1 MSVNNNFYATINEA
15 VTRASAGTISDVID
29 YASFIDAGKKLA
41 DLENTDVMNGFASN
55 IINKIQKTIIDNPS
69 YRGALIDMY
78 KGSMDYGVLEIIMS
92 DFYDASASVFD
103 GTGTLVDG
111 ETYTDQFKVNLPP
124 EGAVRYYTE
133 YDSYGIDVTIRDTDL
148 KGAWASPERMD
159 AWIRVQM
166 ANIGN
171 SHEFHKELARLNTV
185 AGIINDIIAA
195 NESEDA
201 DENNA
206 AIQYSMLSI
215 YNEEFGTSVTA
226 SNWIGNDDFISWT
239 TGVIRDVK
247 KLLEKPSKLFSI
259 AKEVTTF
266 TTPEQCKLVL
276 NSVYD
281 KAIRRS
287 LIGAFNKE
295 YGMIDFD
302 YEVVPYWQN
311 ISDRMKITT
320 NTEAESETAKSAD
333 IIAMMYDKR
342 AVGEMVNFEGAETTR
357 NGRRRYTN
365 YHFQYSNMYFKNPN
379 ANTVIFTLD

>member
-15 VTRASAGTISDVID
+15 VTRASNGTITGVLD
-29 YASFIDAGKKLA
+29 YASFIDAGKKLV
-41 DLENTDVMNGFASN
+41 DLENTDLMNGFASN
-55 IINKIQKTIIDNPS
+55 IINKIQRTIIDNPS
-69 YRGALIDMY
+69 YRGALLDMY
-78 KGSMDYGVLEIIMS
+78 KGTMDYGVLEIIMS
-92 DFYDASASVFD
+92 DFYEANASVFD
-103 GTGTLVDG
+103 GAGTLVDG

-148 KGAWASPERMD
+148 KGAWTSPERMD

-195 NESEDA
+195 GEAEA
-201 DENNA
+201 EDENKP
-206 AIQYSMLSI
+206 AIQYKLISI
-215 YNEEFGTSVTA
+215 YNEEFGTTIDAA
-226 SNWIGNDDFISWT
+226 SWQGNDDFISWT

-247 KLLEKPSKLFSI
+247 KLLEKPSKKFSL

-266 TTPEQCKLVL
+266 TTPEQFKLVL

-311 ISDRMKITT
+311 IADRMKVTT
-320 NTEAESETAKSAD
+320 NTEEESETTLSAD
-333 IIAMMYDKR
+333 VIAVMYDKR
-342 AVGEMVNFEGAETTR
+342 AAGEMVNFEGSEATR